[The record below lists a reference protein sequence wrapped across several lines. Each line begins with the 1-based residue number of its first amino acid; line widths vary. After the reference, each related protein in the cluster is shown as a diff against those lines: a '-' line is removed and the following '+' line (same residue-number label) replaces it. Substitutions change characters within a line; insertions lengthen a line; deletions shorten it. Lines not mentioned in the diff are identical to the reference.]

1 MILNTLMLYI
11 NLYKHLFINFDVT
24 AVEVN
29 SNARLARLPLMPE
42 VTYLI
47 KHPIPYT
54 SMHKIFEI
62 VAYPTFLSNLSD
74 KSLPSSGHSR
84 DYHVIEF
91 ESFT

>member
-1 MILNTLMLYI
+1 MILNALMLYS
-11 NLYKHLFINFDVT
+11 NLYKQLFINFDVT
-24 AVEVN
+24 AIEVN
-29 SNARLARLPLMPE
+29 SNACLTCLPFMPE

-47 KHPIPYT
+47 EHPIPYT
-54 SMHKIFEI
+54 SMHKIVEI
-62 VAYPTFLSNLSD
+62 VAYPTFLSHLPD